1 MIDIHAHIIP
11 GVDDGPETIEEAV
24 RMLEDAAEQ
33 GITHIYATSHA
44 KSPQYDVSVE
54 QIKSGVALLREAV
67 EANDIK
73 INILHGQE
81 IRIHPKLLE
90 DLVEGKALP
99 LGDSQ
104 YVLVEFPTREIPDYA
119 ETVFEKML
127 SNNYVPI
134 IAHPEKNRP
143 LMDKPELLYKFV
155 KQGCLSQVTTG
166 SLAGHFG
173 SKIKDTALSFI
184 RHQLVH
190 CIGSDVHNLT
200 SRPLLYNE
208 GINELDK
215 KGLSKQADILI
226 ENNFRIQ
233 EGKLVIVQEP
243 MKPAKKWWNVFQ
255 RA

>member
-11 GVDDGPETIEEAV
+11 GVDDGPDTIEEAI
-24 RMLEDAAEQ
+24 RILEDAAEQ

-44 KSPQYDVSVE
+44 KSPNYDVSVE
-54 QIKSGVALLREAV
+54 QIQSGVALLRDAV

-73 INILHGQE
+73 INVLHGQE
-81 IRIHPKLLE
+81 IRIHSKLLE
-90 DLVEGKALP
+90 ELVEGKVLP
-99 LGDSQ
+99 LDNSQ

-119 ETVFEKML
+119 EAVFKKML

-155 KQGCLSQVTTG
+155 KLGCLSQVTTG

-173 SKIKDTALSFI
+173 NKIKDTAFTFV

-190 CIGSDVHNLT
+190 CVGSDVHNLT

-208 GINELDK
+208 GLNELDT
-215 KGLSKQADILI
+215 KGLSKQADILV

-233 EGKLVIVQEP
+233 EEKLVIVQEP
-243 MKPAKKWWNVFQ
+243 MKPVKKWWNVFQ